1 MKKLVLNFFFS
12 FIICFLSYAQ
22 GDGGTLKGTITDE
35 SSGETLIGAT
45 VVVVGTYKATSS
57 DFVGNYEI
65 ENIKPGDYSIKVTY
79 IGYADKIF
87 NGISIRAGETVELNV
102 TLKTSAQA
110 LETVEIVGEKNLVNL
125 ESAKSEVSLSQKEI
139 ADMNVRDVQEIAAMQ
154 SGINKTPDGL
164 QIRGARVYETQYMV
178 DGISA
183 QDPLAGTGFGVNVA
197 SSSIGKLDII
207 TGGAGAEFGDGSSG
221 VINTTIREGG
231 DTWEYSGSYQW
242 DHWGYIETETGWNTD
257 IVELSAGGP
266 IPGTDKKMTLFGN
279 VTSRLTDTYFGEQAF
294 QLRSSLLENNQTRWA
309 PRQDNNF
316 TSTIKWS
323 YKLKNGSKLTI
334 TNQHSL
340 SINQN
345 TRTLQIVG
353 FDALLQPGYQFER
366 SLNLDNATTY
376 THHSNL
382 TALNYKKIIKEGFWF
397 NVTLGRLF
405 TNLRADANGRPF
417 REETVDQIYD
427 EASIV
432 TDPVGLFNPNDEVV
446 FVLPGPGLIN
456 NGGISPVWHDHFAQE
471 YTFSTKFTKFSES
484 QKSKINFGIEHKMQH
499 LQWVD
504 VSRPWIGAPIKIN
517 DTLTSPSVS
526 VGSSNDIWEVKP
538 FNGGIYFSDE
548 LRYRGIIATLGLRFN
563 YWAPGKFADNAV
575 DDPASPVID
584 QVRED
589 YKENTTDLMGYRIKA
604 RLLPKI
610 NVSFPVTENN
620 VLYFNYSHSMR
631 LPHPRFVYA
640 GLDPEYQDRSFL
652 SNLGNPDINPEV
664 NISYEVGYKTQIT
677 KDIGLTLAAF
687 NNNRFDYIVQRS
699 VIVKDQTG
707 RPVTKR
713 MFINQDYAR
722 IIGVEG
728 GVSWRFA
735 KYYRTFVNAT
745 YQVARGKSNSA
756 RESGLQIEQNGAVEL
771 SSEQYLAFDRPWDV
785 TLGFVFLSD
794 STFKFRGKKI
804 DGLRVFLSFN
814 YVSGFRYTPY
824 MQDGQNDLGRPLF
837 VRLDDQYLE
846 EVSRPWYQSDLK
858 LSKTYNFKN
867 NKGGITLSVEVRN
880 LLNIKNSVIINPI
893 TGKAYEDGDDVPNEW
908 RDPRYIGP
916 QEDGVPP
923 NDPARYLA
931 PRQILYGVTFKF

>member
-1 MKKLVLNFFFS
+1 MKRTLHFLFFIFCMQSVL
-12 FIICFLSYAQ
+12 AQ
-22 GDGGTLKGTITDE
+22 ETGTLKGTVVDE
-35 SSGETLIGAT
+35 ETGETLIGANIII
-45 VVVVGTYKATSS
+45 VGTYKATSS
-57 DFVGNYEI
+57 DFVGNYEL
-65 ENIKPGDYSIKVTY
+65 ENIKPGDYSIKFSY

-87 NGISIRAGETVELNV
+87 NGITIKKGQVETLDV
-102 TLKTSAQA
+102 KMKSSAQA
-110 LETVEIVGEKNLVNL
+110 LGTVEIVGKKNLVNL

-154 SGINKTPDGL
+154 SGVNKTPDGL

-197 SSSIGKLDII
+197 SSSIGQLDII

-221 VINTTIREGG
+221 VISTTIREGG
-231 DTWEYSGSYQW
+231 DIWEYSGSYQF
-242 DHWGYIETETGWNTD
+242 DHWGYMETETGWNTD
-257 IVELSAGGP
+257 IIELSAGGP
-266 IPGTDKKMTLFGN
+266 IPKTKKKMTMFAN
-279 VTSRLTDTYFGEQAF
+279 ITSRLTDTYFGAEAN
-294 QLRSSLLENNQTRWA
+294 QLKSSLFQDNMSRWA

-316 TSTIKWS
+316 TSTVKLS
-323 YKLKNGSKLTI
+323 YDLKKGSKITI

-353 FDALLQPGYQFER
+353 FDALLQPGFQYER

-382 TALNYKKIIKEGFWF
+382 TALNYKKIINERTWF
-397 NVTLGRLF
+397 NVSLGRLF

-432 TDPVGLFNPNDEVV
+432 TDPVDLFNPGSNVV
-446 FVLPGPGLIN
+446 FVLPGPGLVN
-456 NGGISPVWHDHFAQE
+456 NGGITPTWHDHFAQE
-471 YTFSTKFTKFSES
+471 YTISTKFTRFSKN
-484 QKSKINFGIEHKMQH
+484 QKSKLSFGVEHKMQH

-504 VSRPWIGAPIKIN
+504 VTSPWIGAAIQIN
-517 DTLTSPSVS
+517 DSTTSPVTSI
-526 VGSSNDIWEVKP
+526 GSSNDIWEVKP

-548 LRYRGIIATLGLRFN
+548 IRYRGIIATLGMRLN
-563 YWAPGKFADNAV
+563 YWAPGKFADEAV
-575 DDPASPVID
+575 ENPLSPVID

-589 YKENTTDLMGYRIKA
+589 YKNNTTEIGGYRMKA

-640 GLDPEYQDRSFL
+640 GLDPVYQDRSFL

-677 KDIGLTLAAF
+677 KDIGLTIAAF

-699 VIVKDQTG
+699 VIVRDQTG

-722 IIGVEG
+722 IIGIEG
-728 GVSWRFA
+728 GVSVRF
-735 KYYRTFVNAT
+735 KKHYRAFVNTT

-771 SSEQYLAFDRPWDV
+771 SSEQYLAFDRPWDI
-785 TLGFVFLSD
+785 TLGLVMNTD
-794 STFKFRGKKI
+794 SSFRIAGKPI
-804 DGLRVFLSFN
+804 SGLRVFLSFN

-824 MQDGQNDLGRPLF
+824 TQDGQNDLGRPLF
-837 VRLDDQYLE
+837 QRLDDQYLE
-846 EVSRPWYQSDLK
+846 EVSKPWYQSDLK
-858 LSKTYNFKN
+858 VSKTYRFDKR
-867 NKGGITLSVEVRN
+867 KGGITFSIEVRN
-880 LLNIKNSVIINPI
+880 LLNIQNSVIINPI
-893 TGKAYEDGDDVPNEW
+893 TGEAYQPGDDVPNEW
-908 RDPRYIGP
+908 RDPRFVGP
-916 QEDGVPP
+916 DETGVPP
-923 NDPARYLA
+923 TNPARFLA
-931 PRQILYGVTFKF
+931 PRQILYGVSFKF

>member
-1 MKKLVLNFFFS
+1 MKRIGFILFLVVGL
-12 FIICFLSYAQ
+12 LSGLRAQ
-22 GDGGTLKGTITDE
+22 EETGTLKGTVTDAE
-35 SSGETLIGAT
+35 TGETLIGAT
-45 VVVVGTYKATSS
+45 VVIVGTYKAVSA
-57 DFVGNYEI
+57 DFVGNYEMDK
-65 ENIKPGDYSIKVTY
+65 IKPGDYSIKFTF
-79 IGYADKIF
+79 IGYQDKIF
-87 NGISIRAGETVELNV
+87 NGISIKAGQTV
-102 TLKTSAQA
+102 TLDAKMNLATQEIGA
-110 LETVEIVGEKNLVNL
+110 VEIVGDKNLVDL
-125 ESAKSEVSLSQKEI
+125 EGARSEVTLSSKEI

-183 QDPLAGTGFGVNVA
+183 QDPLAGTGFGLNVA

-221 VINTTIREGG
+221 VISTTIREGG
-231 DTWEYSGSYQW
+231 KEWEYSGNYQT
-242 DHWGYIETETGWNTD
+242 DHFGNSEMETGWNTD

-266 IPGTDKKMTLFGN
+266 VPKTDKKLGIFMNATA
-279 VTSRLTDTYFGEQAF
+279 RLTDTYFGAEAD
-294 QLRSSLLENNQTRWA
+294 QLRSSLFTNNAKTWA

-316 TSTIKWS
+316 TSTVKLS
-323 YKLKNGSKLTI
+323 YKLKQGSKLTL

-353 FDALLQPGYQFER
+353 FDALLQPGFQFER

-382 TALNYKKIIKEGFWF
+382 TALNYKKIINERTWF
-397 NVTLGRLF
+397 SVSLGRLF

-432 TDPVGLFNPNDEVV
+432 TDPVGIFNPGYPVV
-446 FVLPGPGLIN
+446 FVLPGPGLTN
-456 NGGISPVWHDHFAQE
+456 NGGITPTWHDHFAQE
-471 YTFSTKFTKFSES
+471 YTISTKFTRFGEK
-484 QKSKINFGIEHKMQH
+484 QKSKLTFGIDHKMQH

-504 VSRPWIGAPIKIN
+504 VTSPWIGAPIQIN
-517 DTLTSPSVS
+517 DSVTSPSTS

-538 FNGGIYFSDE
+538 FNGGIYVSDE
-548 LRYRGIIATLGLRFN
+548 IRYRGIIATLGMRLN
-563 YWAPGKFADNAV
+563 YWAPGKFADDAV
-575 DDPASPVID
+575 DNPLSPVID

-589 YKENTTDLMGYRIKA
+589 YKENTSGFLGYRIKT
-604 RLLPKI
+604 RLLPRI

-620 VLYFNYSHSMR
+620 VLYFNYSHAMR

-640 GLDPEYQDRSFL
+640 GLDPVYQDRSFL

-677 KDIGLTLAAF
+677 KDIGLTIAAF

-713 MFINQDYAR
+713 MYINQDYAR

-728 GVSWRFA
+728 GVSFRF
-735 KYYRTFVNAT
+735 KKHYRAFINTT

-785 TLGFVFLSD
+785 TVGFVMNTD
-794 STFKFRGKKI
+794 STFKIKGKPI
-804 DGLRVFLSFN
+804 SGLRIFVSFN

-824 MQDGQNDLGRPLF
+824 EQDGVQPNGRPTF
-837 VRLDDQYLE
+837 VRLDDRYLE
-846 EVSRPWYQSDLK
+846 EVSKPWYQSDLK
-858 LSKTYNFKN
+858 ISKNFLFKN
-867 NKGGITLSVEVRN
+867 QKTGITVSIEVRN
-880 LLNIKNSVIINPI
+880 LLNIQNSVIINPI
-893 TGKAYEDGDDVPNEW
+893 TGEAYKEGDDVPDNW
-908 RDPRYIGP
+908 RDNRYLGP
-916 QEDGVPP
+916 QEDGTPP
-923 NDPARYLA
+923 NNPARYQA

>member
-1 MKKLVLNFFFS
+1 MSKVLS
-12 FIICFLSYAQ
+12 IILTLFIGFNAVAQ
-22 GDGGTLKGTITDE
+22 SGGTLKGTIKDE

-45 VVVVGTYKATSS
+45 VVVVGTYKASSS

-65 ENIKPGDYSIKVTY
+65 ENIKPGDYSIKFTY
-79 IGYADKIF
+79 IGYADKIY
-87 NGISIRAGETVELNV
+87 NGISIKAGETVTLNV
-102 TLKTSAQA
+102 GLKTSAQA
-110 LETVEIVGEKNLVNL
+110 LETVEVVGKKNLVNL
-125 ESAKSEVSLSQKEI
+125 ESAKSEVTLSQKEI
-139 ADMNVRDVQEIAAMQ
+139 SDMNVRDVQEIAAMQ

-221 VINTTIREGG
+221 VISTTIREGG
-231 DTWEYSGSYQW
+231 DEWEFSGNYQW

-257 IVELSAGGP
+257 ILELSAGGP
-266 IPGTDKKMTLFGN
+266 IPGTEKKMTLFTN
-279 VTSRLTDTYFGEQAF
+279 VTARLTDTYFGEVAA
-294 QLRSSLLENNQTRWA
+294 QLNSSILPRNKTLWA
-309 PRQDNNF
+309 PRQDNAF
-316 TSTIKWS
+316 TSTLKLS
-323 YKLKNGSKLTI
+323 YKLKGGSKLTF

-340 SINQN
+340 AINQN
-345 TRTLQIVG
+345 TRMLQIVG

-382 TALNYKKIIKEGFWF
+382 SVLNYKKIIKEGFWF
-397 NVTLGRLF
+397 TATVGRLF

-417 REETVDQIYD
+417 REETIDQLFD

-432 TDPVGLFNPNDEVV
+432 TDPVELFNPNDDIVL
-446 FVLPGPGLIN
+446 VLPGPGLVN
-456 NGGISPVWHDHFAQE
+456 NGGITPVWHDHFAQE
-471 YTFSTKFTKFSES
+471 YTFSTKFTKYSKN
-484 QKSKINFGIEHKMQH
+484 QKSKWNFGIEHKMQH

-504 VSRPWIGAPIKIN
+504 VSRPWVGASIKIN
-517 DTLTSPSVS
+517 DTLTSPSIS

-538 FNGGIYFSDE
+538 FNGGIYVSDE

-563 YWAPGKFADNAV
+563 YWAPGKFADDAV
-575 DDPASPVID
+575 EDPRSPVID
-584 QVRED
+584 QIRKD
-589 YKENTTDLMGYRIKA
+589 YIDNTVEVFGRRLKA
-604 RLLPKI
+604 RLLPRI

-620 VLYFNYSHSMR
+620 VLYFNYSHTMR

-640 GLDPEYQDRSFL
+640 GLDPTYQDRSFL

-687 NNNRFDYIVQRS
+687 NNNRFDYIVQRP
-699 VIVKDQTG
+699 VGVADQTG
-707 RPVTKR
+707 RIVQKR

-722 IIGVEG
+722 IIGIEG

-735 KYYRTFVNAT
+735 KYYRTFVNTT

-756 RESGLQIEQNGAVEL
+756 RESGLQILQDGAVEL
-771 SSEQYLAFDRPWDV
+771 SSEQYLRFDRPWDI

-794 STFKFRGKKI
+794 STFKFRGKPI
-804 DGLRVFLSFN
+804 EGLRVFLSFN

-824 MQDGQNDLGRPLF
+824 APDGQNDIGRPLF
-837 VRLDDQYLE
+837 VRLDDRYLE
-846 EVSRPWYQSDLK
+846 EVSKPWYQSDLK
-858 LSKTYNFKN
+858 ISKTYDFK
-867 NKGGITLSVEVRN
+867 KGNGGVTLSVEVRN
-880 LLNIKNSVIINPI
+880 LLNIQNGVIINPI
-893 TGKAYEDGDDVPNEW
+893 TGRAYEDGDDVPNEW
-908 RDPRYIGP
+908 RDPRFVGP
-916 QEDGVPP
+916 EENGTPP
-923 NDPARYLA
+923 NDPSRFLA